1 MRAQAALPLPSSSS
15 DAAAA
20 AKQLKKVS
28 PLGLG
33 LSLHLSVGEAEQQRE
48 KEREGGR
55 WKEAV
60 CSAVFV
66 LFSLRALFSF
76 AEFSNVS
83 FAAFAAFAAC
93 VLRLALLFFLH
104 IPTRKIHR
112 ARCDDVGIKT
122 PATHFV
128 AHKFNSLRPVCVL
141 CPAWHVATLR
151 RCCSSCGRQ
160 VR

>member
-1 MRAQAALPLPSSSS
+1 MS
-15 DAAAA
+15 DACAGCAAAA
-20 AKQLKKVS
+20 VVVGCCSSCKTVKKGF
-28 PLGLG
+28 PFGLG

-55 WKEAV
+55 KVYALLSL
-60 CSAVFV
+60 CS
-66 LFSLRALFSF
+66 S
-76 AEFSNVS
+76 
-83 FAAFAAFAAC
+83 AFAHSFHLRSFPTFPLLPSLPAC

>member
-1 MRAQAALPLPSSSS
+1 MRAQAALPLPSSS

-28 PLGLG
+28 PSIWAYLCISQWGRQ
-33 LSLHLSVGEAEQQRE
+33 SNRE
-48 KEREGGR
+48 RKREGGR
-55 WKEAV
+55 KVYALLSL
-60 CSAVFV
+60 CS
-66 LFSLRALFSF
+66 S
-76 AEFSNVS
+76 
-83 FAAFAAFAAC
+83 AFAHSFHLRSFPTFPSLPSLPAS

>member
-1 MRAQAALPLPSSSS
+1 MRAQAALPLPSSS

-28 PLGLG
+28 P
-33 LSLHLSVGEAEQQRE
+33 SVWAYLCISQWGRQSNRE
-48 KEREGGR
+48 RKREREGGR
-55 WKEAV
+55 CMLCCLCALQPSRTLFI
-60 CSAVFV
+60 CGVFQRF
-66 LFSLRALFSF
+66 LLPSLP
-76 AEFSNVS
+76 
-83 FAAFAAFAAC
+83 AC

-122 PATHFV
+122 PATNFV